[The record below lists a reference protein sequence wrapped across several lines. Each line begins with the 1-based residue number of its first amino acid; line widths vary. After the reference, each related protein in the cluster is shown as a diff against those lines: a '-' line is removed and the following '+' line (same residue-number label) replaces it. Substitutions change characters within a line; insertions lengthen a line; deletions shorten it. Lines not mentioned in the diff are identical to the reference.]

1 MSGLAYIKIFLYSY
15 PMKQGNLGDVL
26 TGLRAVAESTRLRL
40 VALCAEGDLTVGD
53 LCAILGQSQPR
64 VSRHLK
70 LLCEAGVIER
80 LPEGTAVFHRLTD
93 DGPGSALAHQ
103 ILRLLPRD
111 DATLRLDRERLEQIR
126 GDRAATAAAYFRKVA
141 ARWGELRS
149 LYVDEAQ
156 VEAELLRRLPAEGI
170 VTLLDIGTG
179 TGRILE
185 LVSGR
190 VQQAIGIDLSRD
202 MLLVARAN
210 LQRAGIANCQVRQA
224 DMYRLPWREPQF
236 DAITLHRVLHYAEA
250 PARVV
255 AEAARVLRPGG
266 RLLIVDFAPH
276 ALERLRSE
284 HAHRRLG
291 FSDGEI
297 GKWCRAAGL
306 KPEPVQHL
314 PGRQLTVGIW
324 QALRVPR
331 RQSAPTSE
339 ARAAA

>member
-1 MSGLAYIKIFLYSY
+1 MSDGDLE
-15 PMKQGNLGDVL
+15 DVL
-26 TGLRAVAESTRLRL
+26 AGLRAAAEGTRLRL
-40 VALCAEGDLTVGD
+40 LALCAEGDLTVGD

-80 LPEGTAVFHRLTD
+80 FPEGTAVFHRLAD
-93 DGPGSALAHQ
+93 NGPGGALASQ
-103 ILRLLPRD
+103 IMRLLPGD
-111 DATLRLDRERLEQIR
+111 DATLRLDRERLDQIR
-126 GDRAATAAAYFRKVA
+126 ADRAAAAAAYFRKNA
-141 ARWGELRS
+141 ARWGALRS
-149 LYVDEAQ
+149 LYVDEEL
-156 VEAELLRRLPAEGI
+156 VEAALLRRLPAEGI
-170 VTLLDIGTG
+170 GALLDIGTG

-185 LVSGR
+185 LTAGR
-190 VQQAIGIDLSRD
+190 VGQGVGIDLSRD

-224 DMYRLPWREPQF
+224 DMYRLPWQEPQF

-250 PARVV
+250 PARAI

-276 ALERLRSE
+276 GLERLRTE

-291 FSDGEI
+291 FSDEEI

-306 KPEPVQHL
+306 KPEPAQHL
-314 PGRQLTVGIW
+314 PGKELTVSIW
-324 QALRVPR
+324 QALR
-331 RQSAPTSE
+331 APQ
-339 ARAAA
+339 RAAAPGPRKVAA